1 MKLFE
6 CQSCGNPLYFE
17 NTKCE
22 RCHHQTGYLPDLE
35 VVSAVEPR
43 GDKWTALADS
53 SKLYRFCANW
63 ELHACNWLV
72 DPDAG
77 SPLCRACQHN
87 RTIPDI
93 SDPKRF
99 ALWRRM
105 EEAKRRLI
113 YSLIKL
119 KLPTPSLASGEQEP
133 LVFDFLAE
141 APEQRV
147 KAMTGH
153 DAGQITIS
161 LSEADDAVREK
172 LRTSLHEPYRT
183 LLGHFRHE
191 VGHFYWDRLV
201 RDGEQIE
208 SFRAVFGDETPDYDE
223 ALQRYYQNGPP
234 PNWQENYVSAYATMH
249 PWEDFAETWA
259 HYLHIVDTL
268 EMAYAFN
275 ISISPRVGTD
285 EGLSATVDRNPY
297 KAKDVATL
305 IGAWLPLTFAVNSLN
320 PQHGAAG
327 PLPLRHLGAGRRQV
341 AVHPRS
347 HSRQFAEARRCAD
360 GAAGVFATSQRAGSA
375 SGSTPEA
382 LRRRPPPPRRRAPG
396 RNTALVRLKGS
407 GFWPAM

>member
-43 GDKWTALADS
+43 GDKWAALADS

-141 APEQRV
+141 APEQKV
-147 KAMTGH
+147 KVMTGH

-201 RDGEQIE
+201 RDGGQID

-320 PQHGAAG
+320 RSMGQPDLYPFVISAPAVAKLQYIHDLIRGA
-327 PLPLRHLGAGRRQV
+327 LPKRADAPMAPPASSQQASEQAARPALRQKLS
-341 AVHPRS
+341 AV
-347 HSRQFAEARRCAD
+347 ARRLLGGEPQD
-360 GAAGVFATSQRAGSA
+360 AT
-375 SGSTPEA
+375 
-382 LRRRPPPPRRRAPG
+382 PR
-396 RNTALVRLKGS
+396 
-407 GFWPAM
+407 